1 MYPPERDLRPTSN
14 SAELHLLYQC
24 NLACVACTRGSFLSQ
39 PPVAP
44 MTIDDVH
51 EFIRQATELDW
62 VPGIVITGG
71 EPTLHPQF
79 LEIVR
84 IASEFT
90 HSTNKSD
97 RATERASGNYVRI
110 FSNAY
115 TEKSRRLL
123 EEASGRY
130 RASIVRDT
138 WKLGGSVTSA
148 ADYPGWTEDVF
159 VSPTDLGKPLRAPCY
174 QHSSEIC
181 GISVDSE
188 GYSPCSPGGGLGALL
203 GVGKT
208 KRLADLFDREK
219 VAALSA
225 ELCGACGSQAVG
237 MNILTREEVD
247 AQPKR
252 FGAPMSSVWIKAFE
266 GRR

>member
-1 MYPPERDLRPTSN
+1 M
-14 SAELHLLYQC
+14 
-24 NLACVACTRGSFLSQ
+24 SQ
-39 PPVAP
+39 PPVPP
-44 MTIDDVH
+44 MTLDDVR
-51 EFIRQATELDW
+51 EFIRQAQELDW

-71 EPTLHPQF
+71 EPTLHPEF

-90 HSTNKSD
+90 HSTGKSEI
-97 RATERASGNYVRI
+97 ATERASGNYVRI

-123 EEASGRY
+123 EEASARY

-148 ADYPGWTEDVF
+148 ADYPGWVDDVF
-159 VSPTDLGKPLRAPCY
+159 VSPTDLGKPLRAVCY
-174 QHSSEIC
+174 QACSQIC
-181 GISVDSE
+181 GLSVDSE
-188 GYSPCSPGGGLGALL
+188 GYSPCSPGGALGALL

-208 KRLADLFDREK
+208 KRLADLFDQQK
-219 VAALSA
+219 VAELAAAL
-225 ELCGACGSQAVG
+225 CRHCGSQAVG

-247 AQPKR
+247 AQPKL
-252 FGAPMSSVWIKAFE
+252 FNSPMSPTWVRAFE